1 MPDVARR
8 RHVAQARNLDRAS
21 GLQAPRG
28 WWSLLSGRLIC
39 SPCSDRLH
47 ADLCLLASHTR
58 ACYRL
63 LVLFACLLVTR
74 SRAPSRSSLAYHA
87 IAGCMYAATRLLQ
100 NLLYR
105 TERWWTGG
113 QEGRVSSFTCWRWVQ
128 VSSGQTRG
136 ARLHPNRLAA
146 AHLRR
151 NEQVCSV
158 SLQSECLGRR
168 STIANLA
175 WGYEQATWSLVG
187 GEWRLT
193 IFTCAT
199 LYPSGIKFD
208 DLKMCNICK
217 LNSRE

>member
-74 SRAPSRSSLAYHA
+74 SRAPSRRLFLACLPRDRWLHVRRHSPA
-87 IAGCMYAATRLLQ
+87 AKPAVQNWEVVDRWAGGAGELIYVLKMGASVEWTDPRRTAASQQARGGAPAAQWAGMQREFTVWMLREKINHSKLSMRLWAGDLEPSW
-100 NLLYR
+100 R
-105 TERWWTGG
+105 
-113 QEGRVSSFTCWRWVQ
+113 RVEV
-128 VSSGQTRG
+128 
-136 ARLHPNRLAA
+136 
-146 AHLRR
+146 
-151 NEQVCSV
+151 
-158 SLQSECLGRR
+158 
-168 STIANLA
+168 
-175 WGYEQATWSLVG
+175 
-187 GEWRLT
+187 
-193 IFTCAT
+193 
-199 LYPSGIKFD
+199 D
-208 DLKMCNICK
+208 DLHMCNTISK
-217 LNSRE
+217 WHQIWRS